1 MKVVKMKYPMMFGD
15 TSKDVV
21 DVEFYI
27 PSYKKSKEL
36 YNYDEKNKDEYEKIG
51 YVKFHEKQ
59 IKPVVQSLL
68 VDQSL
73 LDKVWAT
80 FVDMDNTLVFTN
92 WREGLIKVL
101 NDAFRGSPAS

>member
-36 YNYDEKNKDEYEKIG
+36 
-51 YVKFHEKQ
+51 
-59 IKPVVQSLL
+59 
-68 VDQSL
+68 
-73 LDKVWAT
+73 
-80 FVDMDNTLVFTN
+80 
-92 WREGLIKVL
+92 
-101 NDAFRGSPAS
+101 